1 MVLNGDVDDDIPT
14 LCMKKVRLD
23 TFAPFLVSPYPA
35 MPPLIVD
42 VTNGDVTENDL
53 FLLHVAYCHDLSV
66 DCAQSPYP
74 AGVVLI

>member
-35 MPPLIVD
+35 M
-42 VTNGDVTENDL
+42 
-53 FLLHVAYCHDLSV
+53 
-66 DCAQSPYP
+66 SPYP
-74 AGVVLI
+74 PRSSTLEVDASPALDRSFVVDRRCDER